1 MIYRLLGM
9 LESVVVLDRVVGSLQ
24 WSIEHV
30 LVREDLA
37 VATVLGERA

>member
-30 LVREDLA
+30 LGREDLA
-37 VATVLGERA
+37 VATVLEERA